1 MPIKI
6 HNVKKDIEVDVEARF
21 HTNNYSKEDNRPL
34 PIGWNKKLIGLM
46 KDELSGR
53 IITEFVV
60 LRATSIRCLQIFM
73 LNCTISQNQRINE

>member
-34 PIGWNKKLIGLM
+34 PISWNKKLIGLM
-46 KDELSGR
+46 KDD
-53 IITEFVV
+53 
-60 LRATSIRCLQIFM
+60 
-73 LNCTISQNQRINE
+73 

>member
-34 PIGWNKKLIGLM
+34 PISWNKKLIGLM
-46 KDELSGR
+46 KDELNREIIKKFSGTKSYMHTLSSN
-53 IITEFVV
+53 IYAK
-60 LRATSIRCLQIFM
+60 LYH
-73 LNCTISQNQRINE
+73 

>member
-6 HNVKKDIEVDVEARF
+6 HNFKKEIEADVEARF
-21 HTNNYSKEDNRPL
+21 HTSNYSKKDNRPL

-46 KDELSGR
+46 KDELSGK

-60 LRATSIRCLQIFM
+60 LRATCINCIQIFM
-73 LNCTISQNQRINE
+73 LNCTIS